1 MKKFK
6 YLVFCAMS
14 FLLLGTGANAE
25 EPTDVNLDGA
35 YIIGTHIFT
44 ADGPRLTTQNIMLA
58 AKTIESDNIEDM
70 IIYYRLPGDDAWY
83 STLDNFAETATPE
96 GIKEDGTIEENYF
109 TYIDLE
115 PQKEAIEAQK
125 KFELNS
131 VSNIKTDEII
141 NDQYGQDIKYNQDS
155 IAINNNGN
163 VINVFENRAMKNW
176 NNSVAD
182 EQWYALLV
190 DLGVNPANLSS
201 DSYTINQV
209 DYEQANR
216 FGATSDTQF
225 ILWLRGSDEA
235 TTRVITFAN
244 QENGEAVSLTIKF
257 NGVLSVAYET
267 NKKIE
272 VITNGVTYTDGQ
284 FNLSS
289 KVSEFTFKE
298 DGKVVTANKIEDKW
312 TFAEE
317 FNFVSADKIAS
328 DRFNASEAYYD
339 EIIKNQNAIDVTYEE
354 NIITVT
360 KNSALINYVNS
371 SKLQKEWYGIIIDLG
386 IDPSLLKV
394 DGYTIEKS
402 DIEDAKRL
410 GATTDTAFVMWL
422 NGLDE
427 TRELVFRHIN
437 NSDVNTTVTVNV
449 VTNYP
454 TLNLESVT
462 KLDFTNI
469 PTTESYYNEML
480 FNNDRVSFNVD
491 GNVITITENDQLK
504 AYNNGYATRE
514 WYGFLIDLGI
524 DKEFVSTNEGYIIEE
539 IDKSDAERFGGV
551 GNQFII
557 WLDGNSTD
565 ETTTITFTNAND
577 SNDTLTLTF
586 KFVASHEATANT
598 IEELNAYLIDSN
610 ITTINLGQDITD
622 LTSRVVINRPVTING
637 NNHKLTFTNAIN
649 EVAYGER
656 QGIAVISDDVVINDL
671 TVEMDA
677 VQDILSRLDENWDG
691 VYAIQVY
698 NSKNVILNNITA
710 TKADGGILVNASEVT
725 LTGTITLSGNEFGGM
740 EVSVGSSLPDATS
753 VLNATEAIFV
763 NETENFRQPT
773 IWSIGDVSLN
783 LDEVFNITTA
793 IKEGETHYYL
803 NGENIIA
810 SEITTEINDTYY
822 VNTNLDKPSE
832 ITANGSATLKMYKA
846 YSDVRFR
853 IVDVKTPENATIKVW
868 AIDTNKNIWDM
879 ITTGW
884 GPETGF
890 PVEAGYTATTP
901 FQIVADTVGEYSAT
915 LELYSVSSG
924 EILGSYDI
932 SFTVL
937 EPSA

>member
-1 MKKFK
+1 MV
-6 YLVFCAMS
+6 YNNERVS
-14 FLLLGTGANAE
+14 F
-25 EPTDVNLDGA
+25 DV
-35 YIIGTHIFT
+35 
-44 ADGPRLTTQNIMLA
+44 
-58 AKTIESDNIEDM
+58 
-70 IIYYRLPGDDAWY
+70 
-83 STLDNFAETATPE
+83 E
-96 GIKEDGTIEENYF
+96 G
-109 TYIDLE
+109 
-115 PQKEAIEAQK
+115 
-125 KFELNS
+125 
-131 VSNIKTDEII
+131 
-141 NDQYGQDIKYNQDS
+141 
-155 IAINNNGN
+155 
-163 VINVFENRAMKNW
+163 
-176 NNSVAD
+176 
-182 EQWYALLV
+182 
-190 DLGVNPANLSS
+190 
-201 DSYTINQV
+201 
-209 DYEQANR
+209 
-216 FGATSDTQF
+216 
-225 ILWLRGSDEA
+225 
-235 TTRVITFAN
+235 
-244 QENGEAVSLTIKF
+244 
-257 NGVLSVAYET
+257 
-267 NKKIE
+267 
-272 VITNGVTYTDGQ
+272 
-284 FNLSS
+284 
-289 KVSEFTFKE
+289 
-298 DGKVVTANKIEDKW
+298 
-312 TFAEE
+312 
-317 FNFVSADKIAS
+317 
-328 DRFNASEAYYD
+328 
-339 EIIKNQNAIDVTYEE
+339 
-354 NIITVT
+354 
-360 KNSALINYVNS
+360 
-371 SKLQKEWYGIIIDLG
+371 
-386 IDPSLLKV
+386 
-394 DGYTIEKS
+394 
-402 DIEDAKRL
+402 
-410 GATTDTAFVMWL
+410 
-422 NGLDE
+422 
-427 TRELVFRHIN
+427 
-437 NSDVNTTVTVNV
+437 NV
-449 VTNYP
+449 VT
-454 TLNLESVT
+454 
-462 KLDFTNI
+462 
-469 PTTESYYNEML
+469 
-480 FNNDRVSFNVD
+480 
-491 GNVITITENDQLK
+491 ITELDPLK
-504 AYNNGYATRE
+504 SYNNGYDNRE

-524 DKEFVSTNEGYIIEE
+524 GSEYVGTTGGYGIED
-539 IDKSDAERFGGV
+539 IDVTDAYRFGGT
-551 GNQFII
+551 GDQFII
-557 WLDGNSTD
+557 WLNGNNTD
-565 ETTTITFTNAND
+565 EIKTITFTNAKD
-577 SNDTLTLTF
+577 ASDTLTLTF

-649 EVAYGER
+649 EVADGER

-753 VLNATEAIFV
+753 VLNAIEAIFV

-810 SEITTEINDTYY
+810 SQITTEINDTYY

-868 AIDTNKNIWDM
+868 AIDTDKNIWDM